1 MAGVSDCASVFV
13 FCFILVWRSFN
24 IQSESGAICIEER
37 RENAQIDHNY
47 FEEFVDLVVLW
58 DDKTVLTASLVLS
71 STLDSFAILIFIVFA
86 LGSITT
92 ATLFYKNA
100 LLFEFLLLKAFR
112 VISKL
117 FRQKWRLDTKEQI
130 VFRESRPI
138 LGGFPL
144 GVLNGLDIFWINT

>member
-1 MAGVSDCASVFV
+1 VSGISDCAGVFV
-13 FCFILVWRSFN
+13 FCFILVWWSFN
-24 IQSESGAICIEER
+24 IQSESGAICIEKR
-37 RENAQIDHNY
+37 RENAQIDHYY
-47 FEEFVDLVVLW
+47 FEKFVDLVMLW
-58 DDKTVLTASLVLS
+58 DDKTVLAASLVLS

-92 ATLFYKNA
+92 ATLFCKYA
-100 LLFEFLLLKAFR
+100 LLFEFLLLEAFR

-117 FRQKWRLDTKEQI
+117 FRQKWRLNTKEQI